1 MKVCPLAAANPEQKN
16 SDCLGEA
23 CACYVQIQKPR
34 VLTDGKEKLLD
45 QEHFFSYF
53 GCGLVTHIPWKK
65 VECEDNSEAST

>member
-16 SDCLGEA
+16 SDCIGEA
-23 CACYVQIQKPR
+23 CACYVQLQKPR
-34 VLTDGKEKLLD
+34 VLTNGKEKLLD